1 MTPPAENTLDPRSNR
16 RALVILALGALF
28 GITAGLVAGRLGEA
42 AHPVALPPGAIALV
56 NGTPVPKAE
65 YSRALEMVAGDRREP
80 PSPADRARVLRRLVD
95 EELLAQYAVA
105 SGLTSSD
112 RGVRDAILGSM
123 VESAV
128 ADRASR
134 APREDELHSLYDET
148 LGRESSLNAQPPPFN
163 AVRAEL
169 ENAWTERARAEALRS
184 YVADLRQRAHIELAP
199 TATP

>member
-1 MTPPAENTLDPRSNR
+1 MTVTAQGPLNPRRDR
-16 RALVILALGALF
+16 RALVILAFGALF
-28 GITAGLVAGRLGEA
+28 GITAGMVSGRLGGA
-42 AHPVALPPGAIALV
+42 AHSVALPPGAIALV

-80 PSPADRARVLRRLVD
+80 PSPADQARVLRRIVD
-95 EELLAQYAVA
+95 EELLAQHAVA
-105 SGLTSSD
+105 SGLISSD

-134 APREDELHSLYDET
+134 APSEDELLALYDQT
-148 LGRESSLNAQPPPFN
+148 IGRESALTAQPPPFD

-169 ENAWTERARAEALRS
+169 ENAWTERARAEALRAYLS
-184 YVADLRQRAHIELAP
+184 DLRERAQIERAP
-199 TATP
+199 AVAP